1 VRRHHWAAILAGGD
15 GSRLRALTRGMAGD
29 DRPKQ
34 FCALVGAD
42 ALLTATR
49 RRTALT
55 VPPYRTL
62 VVVNRAH
69 EIFYTPLLADLR
81 VQAVTAQP
89 ENRGTAPAIL
99 YALFIL
105 ASRGAAQDSVMF
117 FPSDHFVSDDITFM
131 RHMEEALGATVLRPD
146 LVTLLGVAPDRAEP
160 GYGWIE
166 PGELVAGSDGE
177 VRNVRSFWEKPATA
191 DAERIRQ
198 KGWFWNTFVMVGRV
212 STFLALARLTA
223 PDLYRSFAEVTPAL
237 GTVGEWPALERLYC
251 GLPSMDFSR
260 HVLTARP
267 DRLAVLPVRDVH
279 WSDLGDPDRVLA
291 TRRWTEATSDVS
303 PATEP
308 ISKLLPA

>member
-1 VRRHHWAAILAGGD
+1 
-15 GSRLRALTRGMAGD
+15 
-29 DRPKQ
+29 
-34 FCALVGAD
+34 
-42 ALLTATR
+42 
-49 RRTALT
+49 
-55 VPPYRTL
+55 
-62 VVVNRAH
+62 
-69 EIFYTPLLADLR
+69 
-81 VQAVTAQP
+81 
-89 ENRGTAPAIL
+89 
-99 YALFIL
+99 
-105 ASRGAAQDSVMF
+105 
-117 FPSDHFVSDDITFM
+117 
-131 RHMEEALGATVLRPD
+131 
-146 LVTLLGVAPDRAEP
+146 
-160 GYGWIE
+160 
-166 PGELVAGSDGE
+166 VAGSDGE
-177 VRNVRSFWEKPATA
+177 VRHVRSFWEKPATA

-237 GTVGEWPALERLYC
+237 GTVGEGPALERLYC